1 MMQAVHLETQF
12 VVRGGLSKKPC
23 VLDTMEIATPT
34 GTRHFCKVN
43 KNDSWLLKCSAGREA
58 RKGVL
63 KRSRVLETLKK
74 KLGVVPAQDPELTES
89 TSAPSEEVAHDPMND
104 LDVVAEGEAQRS
116 PKKLK
121 YYPKR
126 VCNRVQKIAMPMR
139 PPESASSAVAGHCTV
154 HAMARGTNQLWIA
167 VEDVKWLVNYVADEV
182 ALGGVAEEQDE
193 SDTEGNCE
201 LPLLRMKYDFAAR
214 VWQADF
220 VDGPLRGETFT
231 SSVANMTAEKWAT
244 VQAAVAVE
252 FENATLQ
259 QLKEGTR
266 LFLKSHCETVLAQ
279 HDSVDDCGRSCG
291 EIVSAV
297 ADN

>member
-1 MMQAVHLETQF
+1 MQPVHLETQF

-34 GTRHFCKVN
+34 GARHFCKVN

-74 KLGVVPAQDPELTES
+74 KLGAVPARDSVVTES
-89 TSAPSEEVAHDPMND
+89 ISTPEEEVDKDPMND
-104 LDVVAEGEAQRS
+104 LDVVVDGAAQRS
-116 PKKLK
+116 PKKPK
-121 YYPKR
+121 YCPKR
-126 VCNRVQKIAMPMR
+126 VCNRIQKIEMPVR
-139 PPESASSAVAGHCTV
+139 PPESVSSAVAGHCMV
-154 HAMARGTNQLWIA
+154 HAMARGTNQLWLA
-167 VEDVKWLVNYVADEV
+167 VEDVRWLVNYVAAEV

-201 LPLLRMKYDFAAR
+201 LPQLRMKYDFAAR

-220 VDGPLRGETFT
+220 VDGPLRGESFT
-231 SSVANMTAEKWAT
+231 SSVANMSAEKWAT

-252 FENATLQ
+252 FEHATLQ

-266 LFLKSHCETVLAQ
+266 LFLLSHCKTVVAQ
-279 HDSVDDCGRSCG
+279 HDSGD
-291 EIVSAV
+291 AV
-297 ADN
+297 

>member
-139 PPESASSAVAGHCTV
+139 PPESASSAVAGHCMV

-182 ALGGVAEEQDE
+182 ALGGVAEQQDE

-201 LPLLRMKYDFAAR
+201 LPLLRMKYDFAASA
-214 VWQADF
+214 WQADF

-231 SSVANMTAEKWAT
+231 SSVANMSAEKWAT

-252 FENATLQ
+252 FEKATLQ

>member
-1 MMQAVHLETQF
+1 MQPVHLETQF

-34 GTRHFCKVN
+34 GARHFCKVN

-74 KLGVVPAQDPELTES
+74 KLGVVPARDSVVTES
-89 TSAPSEEVAHDPMND
+89 TSAPEEEVDKDPMND
-104 LDVVAEGEAQRS
+104 LDVVVDGAAQRS
-116 PKKLK
+116 PKKPK
-121 YYPKR
+121 YCPKR
-126 VCNRVQKIAMPMR
+126 VCNRIQKIEMPVR
-139 PPESASSAVAGHCTV
+139 PPESASSAVAGHCMV

-167 VEDVKWLVNYVADEV
+167 VEDVRWLVNYVAAEV

-201 LPLLRMKYDFAAR
+201 LPQLRMKYDFAAR

-220 VDGPLRGETFT
+220 VDGPLRGESFA
-231 SSVANMTAEKWAT
+231 SSVANMSAEKWAT

-252 FENATLQ
+252 FEKATLQ

-279 HDSVDDCGRSCG
+279 HDSGDD
-291 EIVSAV
+291 AV
-297 ADN
+297 

>member
-1 MMQAVHLETQF
+1 MQPVHLETQF

-34 GTRHFCKVN
+34 GARHFCKVN

-74 KLGVVPAQDPELTES
+74 KLGVVPARDSVVTES
-89 TSAPSEEVAHDPMND
+89 TSYPEEEVDKDPMNE
-104 LDVVAEGEAQRS
+104 LDVVVDGAAQRS
-116 PKKLK
+116 PKKPK
-121 YYPKR
+121 YCPKR
-126 VCNRVQKIAMPMR
+126 VCNRIQKIEMPVR
-139 PPESASSAVAGHCTV
+139 PPESASSAVAGHCMV

-167 VEDVKWLVNYVADEV
+167 VEDVRWLVNYVAAEV

-201 LPLLRMKYDFAAR
+201 LPQLRMKYEFAAK

-220 VDGPLRGETFT
+220 VDGPLRGESFT
-231 SSVANMTAEKWAT
+231 SSVANMSAEKWAT

-252 FENATLQ
+252 FEKATLQ

-266 LFLKSHCETVLAQ
+266 LFLLSHCKTVVAQ
-279 HDSVDDCGRSCG
+279 HDSGD
-291 EIVSAV
+291 AV
-297 ADN
+297 

>member
-1 MMQAVHLETQF
+1 MQPVHLETQF

-34 GTRHFCKVN
+34 GARHFCKVN

-63 KRSRVLETLKK
+63 KRSRVLETLKR
-74 KLGVVPAQDPELTES
+74 KLGVVPARDSAVTES
-89 TSAPSEEVAHDPMND
+89 TSAPEEEVDKDPMND
-104 LDVVAEGEAQRS
+104 LDVVVDGAAQRS
-116 PKKLK
+116 PKKPK
-121 YYPKR
+121 YCPKR
-126 VCNRVQKIAMPMR
+126 VCNRIQKIEMPVR
-139 PPESASSAVAGHCTV
+139 PPESVSSAVAGHCMV
-154 HAMARGTNQLWIA
+154 HAMARGTNQLWLA
-167 VEDVKWLVNYVADEV
+167 VEDVRWLVNYVAAEV

-201 LPLLRMKYDFAAR
+201 LPQLRMKYEFAAK

-220 VDGPLRGETFT
+220 VDGPLRGESFT
-231 SSVANMTAEKWAT
+231 SSVANMSAEKWAT
-244 VQAAVAVE
+244 VQAAVPVE
-252 FENATLQ
+252 FEKATLQ

-279 HDSVDDCGRSCG
+279 HDSGDD
-291 EIVSAV
+291 AV
-297 ADN
+297 

>member
-1 MMQAVHLETQF
+1 MQPVHLETQF

-34 GTRHFCKVN
+34 GARHFCKVN

-74 KLGVVPAQDPELTES
+74 KLGAVPARDSVVTES
-89 TSAPSEEVAHDPMND
+89 ISTPEEEVDKDPMND
-104 LDVVAEGEAQRS
+104 LDVVVDGAAQRS
-116 PKKLK
+116 PKKPK
-121 YYPKR
+121 YCPKR
-126 VCNRVQKIAMPMR
+126 VCNRIQKIEMPVR
-139 PPESASSAVAGHCTV
+139 PPESVSSAVAGHCMV
-154 HAMARGTNQLWIA
+154 HAMARGTNQLWLA
-167 VEDVKWLVNYVADEV
+167 VEDVRWLVNYVAAEV

-201 LPLLRMKYDFAAR
+201 LPQLRMKYEFAAK

-220 VDGPLRGETFT
+220 VDGPLRGESFT
-231 SSVANMTAEKWAT
+231 SSVANMSAEKWAT

-252 FENATLQ
+252 FEHATLQ

-266 LFLKSHCETVLAQ
+266 LFLLSHCKTVVAQ
-279 HDSVDDCGRSCG
+279 HDSGD
-291 EIVSAV
+291 AV
-297 ADN
+297 